1 MLIELKIN
9 TKLREDLIDI
19 TDLVLEK
26 VEQSGIKNG
35 IAVIFVPHTTAAV
48 LINENADPM
57 VKKDIIEYYKRNV
70 PSDYNY
76 HHLEGNSDSH
86 IKSSLIGNSLTLII
100 QDSKVLLGSWQGIFF
115 CEFDGP
121 RTRKVYIKILQ
132 G

>member
-1 MLIELKIN
+1 MLIELKLN

-26 VEQSGIKNG
+26 VEKSGIKNG
-35 IAVIFVPHTTAAV
+35 IVVIFLPHTTAAV

-70 PSDYNY
+70 PLDYNY
-76 HHLEGNSDSH
+76 HHLEGNADSH
-86 IKSSLIGNSLTLII
+86 IKASLIGNSLTLII
-100 QDSKVLLGSWQGIFF
+100 HDSKVLLGSWQGIFF

-121 RTRKVYIKILQ
+121 RTRKVYIKIFE